1 MSGYNHYSLID
12 NPQASYKKLCLV
24 ITLWQQQQ

>member
-12 NPQASYKKLCLV
+12 NLQASYKKLC
-24 ITLWQQQQ
+24 